1 MFCLSCHVK
10 CTLQHLAACVAVLP
24 QRFGR
29 RCWRAKEQRAEA
41 RAVLGQA
48 AAAAVRAAASATAAA
63 IDWGAAPRAALRSL
77 RPAGVACKPPMPSV
91 MHAAAALA
99 LRHVARCTL
108 PRDRRGT
115 AG

>member
-48 AAAAVRAAASATAAA
+48 AAAAVRAAASAAAA
-63 IDWGAAPRAALRSL
+63 LAGAAATTWGAVPRAALRSL
-77 RPAGVACKPPMPSV
+77 
-91 MHAAAALA
+91 
-99 LRHVARCTL
+99 L
-108 PRDRRGT
+108 PLG
-115 AG
+115 AE